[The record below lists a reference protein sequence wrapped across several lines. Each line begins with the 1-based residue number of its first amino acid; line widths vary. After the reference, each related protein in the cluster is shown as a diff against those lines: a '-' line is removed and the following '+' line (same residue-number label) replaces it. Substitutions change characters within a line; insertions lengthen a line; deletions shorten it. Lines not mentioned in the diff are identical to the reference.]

1 MTKSLANM
9 LYLKQKLYT
18 LKMTIGKLLE
28 DHLDDFNKIILDLE
42 NIEITLED
50 EDQTLLLLRSLPNE
64 FDNLSNTLIYGKD
77 TLSLEEVHAT
87 LFTKELRRKLESK
100 GDQDAKG
107 SFTRGRPEKKEFK
120 GKKGTRS
127 KSKEGKKRRCF
138 ICGSEENFKKNVLST
153 RRKRNKEIKTI
164 TVVMQTLAQKG
175 MKVLMSCVFQR
186 HQSNQIGFLTR
197 VAHFTCVL

>member
-64 FDNLSNTLIYGKD
+64 FDNLSNTLIYGRD
-77 TLSLEEVHAT
+77 TLSLEEVQAA
-87 LFTKELRRKLESK
+87 LFTKESRRKSKSK
-100 GDQDAKG
+100 GDQDA
-107 SFTRGRPEKKEFK
+107 
-120 GKKGTRS
+120 
-127 KSKEGKKRRCF
+127 
-138 ICGSEENFKKNVLST
+138 
-153 RRKRNKEIKTI
+153 
-164 TVVMQTLAQKG
+164 
-175 MKVLMSCVFQR
+175 
-186 HQSNQIGFLTR
+186 
-197 VAHFTCVL
+197 